1 MKVKGSSQLDAP
13 RQRLYECLSDPD
25 QLEQLL
31 PSVESVE
38 PISADVLAIRLA
50 PQTALGA
57 TPLDLEITIRDRRDH
72 EHVRLEGTGN
82 GGEFQASFQ
91 VELDFTENGS
101 GTEVSWE
108 AEAKF
113 SGLLSSIGQRI
124 LPAILRAQVDAVL
137 QAAADAARR

>member
-1 MKVKGSSQLDAP
+1 MKANGSSQLEAP
-13 RQRLYECLSDPD
+13 RKRLYECLSDPG

-38 PISADVLAIRLA
+38 QISHDVLAIRVA

-57 TPLDLEITIRDRRDH
+57 TPLDLEITIRERRGH
-72 EHVRLEGTGN
+72 EHVRLDGTGN

-101 GTEVSWE
+101 GTEVSWR

-113 SGLLSSIGQRI
+113 NGLLSSLGQRI
-124 LPAILRAQVDAVL
+124 LPAILGAQVDAVL
-137 QAAADAARR
+137 QSAADAARA